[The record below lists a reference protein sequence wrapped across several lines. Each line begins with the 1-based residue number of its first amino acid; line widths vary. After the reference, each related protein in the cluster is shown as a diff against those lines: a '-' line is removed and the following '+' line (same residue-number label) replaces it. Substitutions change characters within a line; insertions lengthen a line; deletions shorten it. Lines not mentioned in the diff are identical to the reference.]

1 MTPRDPTLSDDD
13 SRILEVSREY
23 LADLEAGRT
32 PDRGRLLS
40 RYPDIAADLSECLDG
55 IDLAHA
61 MRLPAAPAPQ
71 SGIAIGF
78 PSGLPAGPPEM
89 GAAPLGDFQI
99 VREIGRGGMGVVY
112 EAVQLSLGRRVALK
126 VLPFAAAL
134 DIKQLQRFKTE
145 AYAAAQLHHTN
156 IVPVYA
162 VGCERGMH
170 FYAMQLIEGRTL
182 SDLIEELR
190 DQDSAPSAPG
200 VPVSTADNL
209 AGATVIDSRG
219 GSPSQRSG
227 RGRDLEKFRTAA
239 RIAAEVADAL
249 DYAHEAGVVHRDIK
263 PANLILDGR
272 GKVWITDF
280 GLAQVATDV
289 GMTQTGDIVGT
300 LRYMSPEQAA
310 GKRLPVDH
318 RTDVYSLGATLYEF
332 LTREYAFP
340 GQDKVLLLNQILND
354 DPRPLRKIDPRI
366 PVELETIVLKALAK
380 VPAERYAT
388 AAEMAA
394 DVRRFLQDVPILA
407 RRPTVIDRARK
418 WLRRHPSVV
427 VTSLL
432 LLVFTLIGLGAVTVI
447 VSNEHWKTAEAYKRE
462 KARAQEAQQ
471 RFELARRAADDMI
484 LLAEQELSDNPF
496 EEGLR
501 KHLLETA
508 LGYYQEFVAHREAS
522 SVDQPD
528 LQQTRDRIQSILADL
543 AVLDADRKR
552 YLLRESSVLDDLELT
567 EEQKTAVAEL
577 QERVESQR
585 MRFGGPWRSTAESRQ
600 QRIDVARANETALAA
615 ILTPRRIDRLAE
627 IALQCQGPIVFKD
640 PDLARKLSLT
650 AEQKEQIREIETRTM
665 FRHIELRHRGSDGG
679 ERRLVHVGFADRGL
693 PPHLLEELG
702 RFRMGPRGGPG
713 GGPGEGFGDRPP
725 PDHPPPGGPP
735 PGGPPPGGPPPGD
748 EPPPRDGGPGGPG
761 RPGEHDERRG
771 PGMGPGPRPGSV
783 MPEEI
788 DRSARGAVQEIV
800 ALLTPQQRELWNQ
813 MTGKPFTGPM
823 FFPGRMQ

>member
-13 SRILEVSREY
+13 SRILEISREY

-32 PDRGRLLS
+32 PDRKRLLS
-40 RYPDIAADLSECLDG
+40 RYPDIAGDLSECLDG

-61 MRLPAAPAPQ
+61 MRLPPAPPAP
-71 SGIAIGF
+71 SEPLGGF
-78 PSGLPAGPPEM
+78 GAGPPSGPPEL

-112 EAVQLSLGRRVALK
+112 EAVQLSLGRKVALK

-190 DQDSAPSAPG
+190 EQQSSPSAPG
-200 VPVSTADNL
+200 VPGSTAENM
-209 AGATVIDSRG
+209 AGATIVDSRAAT
-219 GSPSQRSG
+219 PSQRSG
-227 RGRDLEKFRTAA
+227 RSREEFRTAA
-239 RIAAEVADAL
+239 RLAAEVADAL
-249 DYAHEAGVVHRDIK
+249 DYAHESGVVHRDIK

-318 RTDVYSLGATLYEF
+318 RTDVYSLGTTLYEL
-332 LTREYAFP
+332 LTHEYAFP
-340 GQDKVLLLNQILND
+340 GQDKVQLLNNILHD
-354 DPRPLRKIDPRI
+354 DPRPLRQVDPRI
-366 PVELETIVLKALAK
+366 PVELETIVLKAVSKL
-380 VPAERYAT
+380 PGERYAT
-388 AAEMAA
+388 AADMAA
-394 DVRRFLQDVPILA
+394 DLRRFLQDVPILA
-407 RRPTVIDRARK
+407 RRPTVLDRARK

-427 VTSLL
+427 VTTLL
-432 LLVFTLIGLGAVTVI
+432 LLVFTLIGLGVTTIV
-447 VSNEHWKTAEAYKRE
+447 VSNEHWKTAQAYQRE
-462 KARAQEAQQ
+462 KDRAQEAEQ

-484 LLAEQELSDNPF
+484 QLAEQELSDNPF

-501 KHLLETA
+501 KYLLETA
-508 LGYYQEFVAHREAS
+508 LGYYQEFVSQREAS
-522 SVDQPD
+522 SADQPD

-552 YLLRESSVLDDLELT
+552 YLLKVPAVLTDLGVTETQKPVLT
-567 EEQKTAVAEL
+567 ELQQKLEAQRPQFNGPRHLNPEF
-577 QERVESQR
+577 RQR
-585 MRFGGPWRSTAESRQ
+585 MIEAARS
-600 QRIDVARANETALAA
+600 NEAALAA
-615 ILTPRRIDRLAE
+615 ILGPQQIDRLDE

-640 PDLARKLSLT
+640 PALARKFSFT
-650 AEQKEQIREIETRTM
+650 AEQKEKIREIEM
-665 FRHIELRHRGSDGG
+665 AAMSRHFELRHRGPEGEERRGRPGGG
-679 ERRLVHVGFADRGL
+679 ERGPFSPEGER
-693 PPHLLEELG
+693 
-702 RFRMGPRGGPG
+702 PRGGPR
-713 GGPGEGFGDRPP
+713 GPRGEPGDRPP
-725 PDHPPPGGPP
+725 PGEEGRFDGPPDDPFGPP
-735 PGGPPPGGPPPGD
+735 PGEG
-748 EPPPRDGGPGGPG
+748 PPPRDGGPGGPG
-761 RPGEHDERRG
+761 GFGGGPPGGRG
-771 PGMGPGPRPGSV
+771 PGRGRPGGE

-788 DRSARGAVQEIV
+788 ERSARGAVQEIV
-800 ALLTPQQRELWNQ
+800 ALLTPRQKALWDE
-813 MTGKPFTGPM
+813 MTGKPYTGPL
-823 FFPGRMQ
+823 FFLGGPK